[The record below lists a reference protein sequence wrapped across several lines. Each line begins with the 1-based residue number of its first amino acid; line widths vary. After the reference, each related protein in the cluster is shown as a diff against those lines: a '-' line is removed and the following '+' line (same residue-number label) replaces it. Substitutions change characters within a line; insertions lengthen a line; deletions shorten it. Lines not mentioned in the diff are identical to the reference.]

1 MMENDIEKLFKKALD
16 GHELPYEKGAW
27 ESFEKKM
34 NGKSKFH
41 LYKWWGLGTA
51 VAIVSISTIYLF
63 NNTELQNKTQATFN
77 SNQKNSISL
86 NKEKVPSKKN
96 KINSKDKKFEGHNFI
111 LESDKEKN
119 LTNNEVIFEQ
129 NTEKIENPQIN
140 LNQLTNLDV
149 ISSSNQNSH
158 SQSDL
163 KFKNDNQNTNF
174 TENIPA
180 FNDKCKNET
189 ISIENKNSFEL
200 ILKTPSGREIGI
212 EAHFNSEISL
222 KETGVY
228 IMGYVQ
234 SNGIFKESTKF
245 KVFNNPNLSLI
256 MDDVISYKNGLPTIN
271 AEVSSSE
278 ENVIWKI
285 NQKTTS
291 KTSKNTE
298 FNIFYKGSYT
308 IAAESKNEFGC
319 ESSEAKTIQV
329 NEDYNLLAMSA
340 FNPNS
345 SDLRNSTFLPYALK
359 ERNVTFKMIVL
370 DPDNLGIVFETN
382 EATNPWTGI
391 DRRDGKMV
399 PAQKAYIWKVSLS
412 NPEPGE
418 KSEYKGT
425 IVRVP

>member
-1 MMENDIEKLFKKALD
+1 MMENDIEKLFKKALE

-27 ESFEKKM
+27 KSFEKKM
-34 NGKSKFH
+34 NKASKSQP
-41 LYKWWGLGTA
+41 YKWWFFGA
-51 VAIVSISTIYLF
+51 VAAVISISTIYLF
-63 NNTELQNKTQATFN
+63 NKVNSQHTIQAKNKVD
-77 SNQKNSISL
+77 KENSISSK
-86 NKEKVPSKKN
+86 KEKVSSTEDQSYSN
-96 KINSKDKKFEGHNFI
+96 VKINNGKLNSEESKERNISKNFSNIPEISEDK
-111 LESDKEKN
+111 S
-119 LTNNEVIFEQ
+119 
-129 NTEKIENPQIN
+129 EKIESTSNQIATSN
-140 LNQLTNLDV
+140 LNPTEKHNEN
-149 ISSSNQNSH
+149 IP
-158 SQSDL
+158 SDL
-163 KFKNDNQNTNF
+163 KTKNDNQNFNVI
-174 TENIPA
+174 ENIPT

-212 EAHFNSEISL
+212 EANSKSEIYL

-228 IMGYVQ
+228 LLGCSQ
-234 SNGIFKESTKF
+234 SNGTFKESSKF
-245 KVFNNPNLSLI
+245 KVYGNPNLNMV

-298 FNIFYKGSYT
+298 FNIFNKGSYT
-308 IAAESKNEFGC
+308 ITAVSKNEFGC
-319 ESSEAKTIQV
+319 ESSEAKTIHV

-345 SDLRNSTFLPYALK
+345 LDFRNSTFLPYALK
-359 ERNVTFKMIVL
+359 ERNITFKMIVL
-370 DPDNLGIVFETN
+370 DPDNLGIVFETT
-382 EATNPWTGI
+382 ESTNPWTGI

>member
-16 GHELPYEKGAW
+16 KHELPYDKGAW

-34 NGKSKFH
+34 NKSKSQS
-41 LYKWWGLGTA
+41 YKWWILG
-51 VAIVSISTIYLF
+51 VAAALFSISTIYLF
-63 NNTELQNKTQATFN
+63 NKDNAQNTIQEKNNVDKEN
-77 SNQKNSISL
+77 SVSNRKETVTTTKNHTNL
-86 NKEKVPSKKN
+86 KVN
-96 KINSKDKKFEGHNFI
+96 KINENLNTLENKKINKLTKDSGIAENSEIKSEKFEST
-111 LESDKEKN
+111 SDQIVTSN
-119 LTNNEVIFEQ
+119 LNS
-129 NTEKIENPQIN
+129 TEKDQDN
-140 LNQLTNLDV
+140 LQP
-149 ISSSNQNSH
+149 
-158 SQSDL
+158 DL
-163 KFKNDNQNTNF
+163 KTKNDNQNANI
-174 TENIPA
+174 TENIPT

-189 ISIENKNSFEL
+189 ISIYNKNSFEL

-212 EAHFNSEISL
+212 EANSKSDINL
-222 KETGVY
+222 KETG
-228 IMGYVQ
+228 GYVLGYSQ
-234 SNGIFKESTKF
+234 SNGTFKESTKF
-245 KVFNNPNLSLI
+245 KVFGNPSLNLI

-271 AEVSSSE
+271 AEVNSSE

-291 KTSKNTE
+291 KNSRITE
-298 FNIFYKGSYT
+298 FNLFQKGSYT
-308 IAAESKNEFGC
+308 IAAVSKSEMGC
-319 ESSEAKTIQV
+319 ETSEAKTIQV

-370 DPDNLGIVFETN
+370 DPDNLGIVFETT
-382 EATNPWTGI
+382 ESTNPWTGI

-425 IVRVP
+425 IVRVL

>member
-16 GHELPYEKGAW
+16 KHELPYDKGAW

-34 NGKSKFH
+34 NKSKSQS
-41 LYKWWGLGTA
+41 YKWWILG
-51 VAIVSISTIYLF
+51 VAAALFSISTIYLF
-63 NNTELQNKTQATFN
+63 NKDNAQNTIQAKNNVDKEN
-77 SNQKNSISL
+77 SVSNRKETVTTTKNHTKL
-86 NKEKVPSKKN
+86 KVN
-96 KINSKDKKFEGHNFI
+96 KINENLKSLENKEINKLTKVSGIAENSEIKSEKFESTSNQI
-111 LESDKEKN
+111 VTSN
-119 LTNNEVIFEQ
+119 LNS
-129 NTEKIENPQIN
+129 TEKHQDN
-140 LNQLTNLDV
+140 LQP
-149 ISSSNQNSH
+149 
-158 SQSDL
+158 DL
-163 KFKNDNQNTNF
+163 KTKNDNQNANI
-174 TENIPA
+174 TENIPT

-189 ISIENKNSFEL
+189 ISIDNKNSFEL

-212 EAHFNSEISL
+212 EANSKSDINL
-222 KETGVY
+222 KETG
-228 IMGYVQ
+228 GYVLGYSQ
-234 SNGIFKESTKF
+234 SNGTFKESTKF
-245 KVFNNPNLSLI
+245 KVFGNPSLNLI

-291 KTSKNTE
+291 KSSKITE
-298 FNIFYKGSYT
+298 FNLFYKGSYT
-308 IAAESKNEFGC
+308 IAAVSKNEMGC
-319 ESSEAKTIQV
+319 ESNESKTIPV

-359 ERNVTFKMIVL
+359 ERNVSFKMIVL
-370 DPDNLGIVFETN
+370 DPDNLGIVFETT
-382 EATNPWTGI
+382 ESSNPWSGI

-425 IVRVP
+425 IVRVL